1 MFLALASVV
10 NYDATI
16 WSINLMTRELSFM
29 TVISLQYKSLDLP
42 VAVVDGVGG
51 ALLVD
56 RVRVPLGGED
66 PLVLHA
72 AQDVHLVLLA

>member
-1 MFLALASVV
+1 
-10 NYDATI
+10 
-16 WSINLMTRELSFM
+16 M
-29 TVISLQYKSLDLP
+29 TVICLQYKSLDLP
-42 VAVVDGVGG
+42 VAVVNGVGG

-56 RVRVPLGGED
+56 RVRVPLGAED